1 MDFLKFWTICSLN
14 GIVLDEKQ
22 MTLIERYANELLYWN
37 KKVNLISR
45 KDEENLLE
53 RHIFHSL
60 APLKYLKIREKS
72 YCLDVGTGGGLP
84 GIPLKIARPDLK
96 FTLIDSISKKIK
108 MTEMFAKHTELK
120 DLKALAIRAE
130 NYEKSDNSIKKFDYI
145 FSRAVAKTD
154 LLISWVR
161 NIIKKDGLIVLYK
174 GGNLDEE
181 IDDAKNRFRNVEIDT
196 VNIVMNGSC
205 WFSDE
210 DKKLLICRFKN

>member
-1 MDFLKFWTICSLN
+1 MDFVKFWTVCSLN
-14 GIVLDEKQ
+14 GILLDEEQ
-22 MTLIERYANELLYWN
+22 MVLIERYSNELLYWN

-53 RHIFHSL
+53 RHILHSL
-60 APLKYLKIREKS
+60 TPLKYISFKEKA

-120 DLKALAIRAE
+120 DIKAIAIRAE
-130 NYEKSDNSIKKFDYI
+130 DYEKSNNNIKRFDYI

-154 LLISWVR
+154 LVISWVR

-181 IDDAKNRFRNVEIDT
+181 IEIAKRRFKDVDINVISI
-196 VNIVMNGSC
+196 NMNGSS

-210 DKKLLICRFKN
+210 DKKLLVCKFNI

>member
-1 MDFLKFWTICSLN
+1 MDFVKFWTRCSLN
-14 GIVLDEKQ
+14 GIVLDEEQ
-22 MTLIERYANELLYWN
+22 MILIERYSNELLYWN
-37 KKVNLISR
+37 KKINLISR

-53 RHIFHSL
+53 RHILHSL
-60 APLKYLKIREKS
+60 TPLKYLKLKEKA

-120 DLKALAIRAE
+120 DIKALKIRAE
-130 NYEKSDNSIKKFDYI
+130 DYEKSDNNIKKFDYI

-154 LLISWVR
+154 LVISWVR

-181 IDDAKNRFRNVEIDT
+181 IETAKKKFKNVDIN
-196 VNIVMNGSC
+196 VISINMNGSS

-210 DKKLLICRFKN
+210 DKKLLVCKFNS

>member
-1 MDFLKFWTICSLN
+1 MDFIKFWTICSLN
-14 GIVLDEKQ
+14 SIILDDNQ
-22 MTLIERYANELLYWN
+22 MALIERYVNELLYWN
-37 KKVNLISR
+37 KKINLISR
-45 KDEENLLE
+45 KDEENILE
-53 RHIFHSL
+53 RHILHSL
-60 APLKYLKIREKS
+60 SPLKYINFKEKS

-108 MTEMFAKHTELK
+108 MTDMFAKHTELK
-120 DLKALAIRAE
+120 DITSFTIRAE
-130 NYEKSDNSIKKFDYI
+130 DYEKYNKSVKKFDYI

-154 LLISWVR
+154 LVLSWVR

-181 IDDAKNRFRNVEIDT
+181 IENAKKRFRNIVIEII
-196 VNIVMNGSC
+196 NITLNGC
-205 WFSDE
+205 PWFSEE